1 LENSNEIPNVQ
12 NRTRSASEK
21 DISMIGKVDRIG
33 SKRNEMKWRPYKRSD
48 LVAIN
53 LSSDEQKAEQIEEN
67 LVDSGNKEQ
76 SVANDHQC
84 KVNSKSQV
92 PINHSVDSVI
102 RNSVD
107 DRVKISGKYVFD
119 SEKFVENVA
128 HMYDAVM
135 VDSGVKP
142 VNQWNG
148 KGVTL
153 ADKIKGKTDSKI
165 VLSFK
170 APVVLE
176 DGRQVIRFSKE
187 VVQEGAKTNSLV
199 LVAHFV
205 GISMPF
211 FVVNDNLNRL
221 WKKYG
226 LVNVAS
232 NYQGYYLLKFN
243 NEKGME
249 YVLENGPWMINRVP
263 LFVKKWEVGYY
274 LGKPELKKL
283 PLWVNLYGVP
293 LEVWNVQGLSEL
305 ASGIGVPLALDR
317 ATEERD
323 A

>member
-1 LENSNEIPNVQ
+1 MSGKNNVSMVWNEDKI
-12 NRTRSASEK
+12 
-21 DISMIGKVDRIG
+21 
-33 SKRNEMKWRPYKRSD
+33 
-48 LVAIN
+48 
-53 LSSDEQKAEQIEEN
+53 
-67 LVDSGNKEQ
+67 
-76 SVANDHQC
+76 ANDAKKGQ
-84 KVNSKSQV
+84 
-92 PINHSVDSVI
+92 
-102 RNSVD
+102 
-107 DRVKISGKYVFD
+107 
-119 SEKFVENVA
+119 
-128 HMYDAVM
+128 DAVM